1 MWIYP
6 LDFVR
11 EKWQACRYQYATC
24 PNMWIFFSQPMV
36 TRREVHEIVESGASE
51 QADLFKESFNQLTDR
66 MDGFELGLSD
76 LRTEMRQGFASLN
89 KTMNRV
95 LDLLG
100 DQMGE
105 TKSLKGR
112 MDRFEQVYP
121 LSAT

>member
-1 MWIYP
+1 
-6 LDFVR
+6 
-11 EKWQACRYQYATC
+11 
-24 PNMWIFFSQPMV
+24 MV
-36 TRREVHEIVESGASE
+36 TRQEVHEIVESSASE

-100 DQMGE
+100 DQMSE

-112 MDRFEQVYP
+112 MDRFEQAYP